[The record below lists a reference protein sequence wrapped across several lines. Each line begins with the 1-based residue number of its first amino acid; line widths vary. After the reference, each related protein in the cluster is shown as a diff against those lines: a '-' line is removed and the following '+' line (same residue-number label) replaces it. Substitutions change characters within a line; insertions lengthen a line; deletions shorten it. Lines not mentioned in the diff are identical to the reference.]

1 MNKQEWEN
9 LYRILDDIHSDF
21 LLSYPTYKNGKNKK
35 IRDDA
40 ERKVDNAIRLADYHI
55 KKNWEAFEL
64 LTGGKESSGFTRAI
78 IYDEFILAHYFGND
92 MSDFLKKIR
101 EKINSLT

>member
-1 MNKQEWEN
+1 MNKQELEN

-21 LLSYPTYKNGKNKK
+21 LLAYPTYKNGKNKK

-40 ERKVDNAIRLADYHI
+40 EGKVDSAIRLADYHI
-55 KKNWEAFEL
+55 KKNWEVFEL
-64 LTGGKESSGFTRAI
+64 LTGGKESSDFSRAV
-78 IYDEFILAHYFGND
+78 IYDEFLLPHYFGND

-101 EKINSLT
+101 EKINSIT